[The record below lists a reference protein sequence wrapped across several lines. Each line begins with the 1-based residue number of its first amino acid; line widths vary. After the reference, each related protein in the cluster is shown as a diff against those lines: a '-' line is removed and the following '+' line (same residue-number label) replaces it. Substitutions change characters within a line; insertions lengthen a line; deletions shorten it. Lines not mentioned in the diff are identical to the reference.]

1 MVGDPRFVDNSDRIT
16 NIENLESLITAVF
29 ASVTP
34 EELMRRFRAG
44 RVAHSFVRDPLA
56 LWRHEQLR
64 ARDRFMQVTTPTGSA
79 EVYKPPFNLSDADDP
94 NATVP
99 ALGEYD
105 PDLVAILETRAANLG
120 M

>member
-1 MVGDPRFVDNSDRIT
+1 
-16 NIENLESLITAVF
+16 
-29 ASVTP
+29 
-34 EELMRRFRAG
+34 
-44 RVAHSFVRDPLA
+44 
-56 LWRHEQLR
+56 
-64 ARDRFMQVTTPTGSA
+64 MQVTTPTGSA

-105 PDLVAILETRAANLG
+105 PDLVAILATRAANLG